1 MKKVGVIDYG
11 TGNLR
16 SVVKAFEFIGA
27 EVTMVCRPEDAA
39 NIEALVFPGQGTFDQ
54 CMGSLAK
61 TGLDELIKN
70 WIESD
75 KPYFGI
81 CLGLQVLFSSSEEGK
96 KQGLGIHKGFVKRF
110 SLDSQYKIP
119 HMGWNSIYWE
129 DDLGEDLMKGIEK
142 GDQFYFVVI
151 MCAM

>member
-39 NIEALVFPGQGTFDQ
+39 RIEALVFPGQGTFDQ

-75 KPYFGI
+75 KPY
-81 CLGLQVLFSSSEEGK
+81 L
-96 KQGLGIHKGFVKRF
+96 GFVLVCR
-110 SLDSQYKIP
+110 
-119 HMGWNSIYWE
+119 
-129 DDLGEDLMKGIEK
+129 
-142 GDQFYFVVI
+142 FYFRHLRRVKSKGLVFI
-151 MCAM
+151 KGLLKDFPWTHNIRFPTWAGTQFIGKMIWVKI